1 MVISQADRAEMYES
15 FKAVVGVKS
24 TDTLF
29 EELAARDNDM
39 AAIRQ
44 DIRDIVNK
52 INLLVATNE
61 VRDDAVKDRFRS
73 IESQLNG
80 IHNWVRGMVIG
91 FLGFGATVLVTVIQ
105 MR

>member
-44 DIRDIVNK
+44 DLRDISQKVD
-52 INLLVATNE
+52 LLTATNE
-61 VRDDAVKDRFRS
+61 VRFSA
-73 IESQLNG
+73 IESQISG
-80 IHNWVRGMVIG
+80 IHNWLRAMVIG
-91 FLGFGATVLVTVIQ
+91 FLGFGATIVVTVIQ